1 MTTTNQPTNNQQTNY
16 QQKKR
21 FFDKL
26 LTVYGRKV
34 VLEALQDNSLHLHK
48 LHLADSKQ
56 RDGIIRDIETLAH
69 KRGIETQYH
78 DRKALSRIS
87 KNGKQDQGVALDI
100 ECRQHGWLDEF
111 LATVLMKESATASS
125 AKPHHLLALDRITN
139 PQNLGMI
146 VRSVCASGLAGV
158 ILPKAGCAALDALVI
173 KASAGTLFR
182 TSILYCDNLDSSLQQ
197 CQQHGFQVVGLSLD
211 SKIDLLQMPLN
222 KPTVF
227 VLGNETEGMSAAIT
241 KRCDVLAKIPMRNAV
256 ESLNVAVTAGIVCFL
271 PSLHQ

>member
-1 MTTTNQPTNNQQTNY
+1 MNDQRTNMTATNQPTNY

-34 VLEALQDNSLHLHK
+34 VLEALLDNSLHLHK
-48 LHLADSKQ
+48 LHLADSNQ
-56 RDGIIRDIETLAH
+56 RDGIIRDIETLAR
-69 KRGIETQYH
+69 KRGIETQHH

-100 ECRQHGWLDEF
+100 ECRQHGWLDDF
-111 LATVLMKESATASS
+111 LAIETA
-125 AKPHHLLALDRITN
+125 AEKNNKPRHLLALDRITN

-146 VRSVCASGLAGV
+146 VRSVCASSLAGV
-158 ILPKAGCAALDALVI
+158 ILPKTGSAALDALVI

-182 TSILYCDNLDSSLQQ
+182 TSILYCDNLDTSLQQ
-197 CQQHGFQVVGLSLD
+197 CQQRGFQVVGLSLD

-227 VLGNETEGMSAAIT
+227 VLGNETEGMSAAIA
-241 KRCDVLAKIPMRNAV
+241 KRCDVLAKIPMHNAV

-271 PSLHQ
+271 PGLG

>member
-1 MTTTNQPTNNQQTNY
+1 MTTNTKQQASY

-34 VLEALQDNSLHLHK
+34 VLEALQDNSLNLHK
-48 LHLADSKQ
+48 LHLADSNQ
-56 RDGIIRDIETLAH
+56 RDGIIRDIETLAR
-69 KRGIETQYH
+69 KRSVEMQYH

-100 ECRQHGWLDEF
+100 ECRQHRWLDDF
-111 LATVLMKESATASS
+111 LGETATR
-125 AKPHHLLALDRITN
+125 PRYLLALDRVTN

-146 VRSVCASGLAGV
+146 IRSVCASGMAGL
-158 ILPKAGCAALDALVI
+158 ILPKSGCAALDALVI

-182 TSILYCDNLDSSLQQ
+182 TPILYCEDLAAGLLQ
-197 CQQHGFQVVGLSLD
+197 CQQQGYQVVGLSLD
-211 SKIDLLQMPLN
+211 SNTELFKMPLD

-227 VLGNETEGMSAAIT
+227 VLGNETDGMANNIAR
-241 KRCDVLAKIPMRNAV
+241 RCDVLVKIPMHNAV
-256 ESLNVAVTAGIVCFL
+256 ESLNVAVAAGIVCYL
-271 PSLHQ
+271 PQLLH

>member
-1 MTTTNQPTNNQQTNY
+1 MTTTY

-48 LHLADSKQ
+48 LHLADSNQ
-56 RDGIIRDIETLAH
+56 RDGIIRDIETLAR
-69 KRGIETQYH
+69 KRGVETQLH

-100 ECRQHGWLDEF
+100 ECRQHGWLDDF
-111 LATVLMKESATASS
+111 LAEKNAGGEN
-125 AKPHHLLALDRITN
+125 PRHLLALDRVTN

-146 VRSVCASGLAGV
+146 VRSVCASPLAGL
-158 ILPKAGCAALDALVI
+158 ILPKSGCAALDALVI

-182 TSILYCDNLDSSLQQ
+182 TPILYCESLEAGLQQ
-197 CQQHGFQVVGLSLD
+197 CQQQGFQVVGLSLE
-211 SKIDLLQMPLN
+211 SKTDLLRMSLQ
-222 KPTVF
+222 KPSVF
-227 VLGNETEGMSAAIT
+227 VLGNETDGMSATIA

-271 PSLHQ
+271 PQLQTG

>member
-1 MTTTNQPTNNQQTNY
+1 MTTTY

-34 VLEALQDNSLHLHK
+34 VLEALQDESLHLHK
-48 LHLADSKQ
+48 LHLADSNQ
-56 RDGIIRDIETLAH
+56 RDGIIRDIETLAR
-69 KRGIETQYH
+69 KRGIEMQLH

-100 ECRQHGWLDEF
+100 ECRQHGWLDDF
-111 LATVLMKESATASS
+111 LAIEKPTTEN
-125 AKPHHLLALDRITN
+125 AKPRHLLALDRVTN

-146 VRSVCASGLAGV
+146 VRSVCASSLAGL

-182 TSILYCDNLDSSLQQ
+182 TPILYCESLDAGLQQ
-197 CQQHGFQVVGLSLD
+197 CQQQGFQVVGLSLD
-211 SKIDLLQMPLN
+211 SKTDLLRMPLD
-222 KPTVF
+222 KPSVF
-227 VLGNETEGMSAAIT
+227 VLGNETEGMSTAIA

-256 ESLNVAVTAGIVCFL
+256 ESLNVAVTAGVVCFL
-271 PSLHQ
+271 PQLQNLVD

>member
-1 MTTTNQPTNNQQTNY
+1 MIDNGRQTDMTTNQHTSY

-48 LHLADSKQ
+48 LHLADSNQ
-56 RDGIIRDIETLAH
+56 RDGIIRDIETLAR
-69 KRGIETQYH
+69 KRGVDVQYH

-100 ECRQHGWLDEF
+100 ECRQHGWLNEF
-111 LATVLMKESATASS
+111 LTTNNNTHSR
-125 AKPHHLLALDRITN
+125 HLLALDRVTN

-146 VRSVCASGLAGV
+146 VRSVCASALAGLIV
-158 ILPKAGCAALDALVI
+158 PKSGCAALDALVI

-182 TSILYCDNLDSSLQQ
+182 TPILYCDDLAAGLLL
-197 CQQHGFQVVGLSLD
+197 CQQHGYQTVGLSLD
-211 SKIDLLQMPLN
+211 SKTDLLRMRLD

-227 VLGNETEGMSAAIT
+227 ILGNETDGMSDGIAR
-241 KRCDVLAKIPMRNAV
+241 RCNVLAKIPMHNAV

-271 PSLHQ
+271 PQLQT

>member
-1 MTTTNQPTNNQQTNY
+1 MTTTY

-34 VLEALQDNSLHLHK
+34 VVEALQDNSLHLHK
-48 LHLADSKQ
+48 LHLADSNQ
-56 RDGIIRDIETLAH
+56 RDGIIRDIETLAR
-69 KRGIETQYH
+69 KRGVETQYH

-100 ECRQHGWLDEF
+100 ECRQHGWLDDF
-111 LATVLMKESATASS
+111 LAIENPIASTG
-125 AKPHHLLALDRITN
+125 KPRHLLALDRITN

-146 VRSVCASGLAGV
+146 VRSVCASPLAGL
-158 ILPKAGCAALDALVI
+158 ILPKSGCAALDALVI

-182 TSILYCDNLDSSLQQ
+182 TPILYCDSLDAGLQQ
-197 CQQHGFQVVGLSLD
+197 CQQNGFRVVGLSLD
-211 SKIDLLQMPLN
+211 SNTDLLRMSVD
-222 KPTVF
+222 KPSVF
-227 VLGNETEGMSAAIT
+227 VLGNETEGMSAAIA

-271 PSLHQ
+271 PQLQTH